1 MQHISKEFSGNQVL
15 KNVSMDIRAGE
26 IHALIG
32 ENGAGKSTLMNIL
45 FGMPVIHTTGGFTG
59 RVEVGGQEV
68 HILTPHEAMAH
79 GIGMVHQEFMLIPG
93 FTITENI
100 KLNRE
105 ITIPTVVSK
114 VFGKSLEKLDI
125 RQMNKDARKALDT
138 MDIGIEEYT
147 MVAGLPVGHMQ
158 FVEIAREIDKT
169 GVRLLVFDEPTAVLT
184 EGETQN
190 LLAAIRRLAAQGIG
204 IVFIS
209 HRLDEIIQV
218 SDRVTILRDGELVV
232 TKDTKDTSAVEIA
245 QLMVGRALTIERSG
259 GAERHIS
266 DEIFLDIKNL
276 RVKMPGEEVK
286 GMDLQVKKG
295 EIVGIGGLAGQGKL
309 GIPNGIMG
317 IYPAAGQVSF
327 DGKPLELNN
336 PRAAIRSGLAFVSED
351 RKGTGLLLDSSI
363 DLNIVF
369 TAMQNEDAFLYK
381 LGLVKFRNQKQIR
394 AHAEKMIH
402 DLDIRC
408 TSSSQLVGSL
418 SGGNQQKICVAKAL
432 TQHPKLLLVS
442 EPTRGI
448 DIGAKKLILDLLLN
462 LSEEHG
468 MTIVMTSSELA
479 ELRSIC
485 DRIVIV
491 CEGKVAGELLPTASD
506 AEFGLMM
513 SGSRLSQH
521 QLEGQTGAMPDDR
534 AAREMTAAFQAA
546 AAGILTPPD
555 GSMGGVN

>member
-1 MQHISKEFSGNQVL
+1 MQNISKEFSGNQVL
-15 KNVSMDIRAGE
+15 KDVSLDIRAGE

-45 FGMPVIHTTGGFTG
+45 FGMPVIHNTGGFSG
-59 RVEVGGQEV
+59 RVEVAGQEV
-68 HILTPHEAMAH
+68 HILTPHEAMNH

-105 ITIPTVVSK
+105 ITQPTVISRI
-114 VFGKSLEKLDI
+114 FGKSLEKLDVV
-125 RQMNKDARKALDT
+125 QMNKDARKALDT

-147 MVAGLPVGHMQ
+147 LLAGLPVGYMQ

-169 GVRLLVFDEPTAVLT
+169 GIRLLVFDEPTAVLT
-184 EGETQN
+184 EAETQN
-190 LLAAIRRLAAQGIG
+190 LLAAIKRLAAQGIG

-232 TKDTKDTSAVEIA
+232 TKDTRDTSAVEIA
-245 QLMVGRALTIERSG
+245 QLMVGRALTLERG
-259 GAERHIS
+259 AGAERQIS
-266 DEIFLDIKNL
+266 EEILLKIKHL

-286 GMDLQVKKG
+286 GVDLQVRKG

-309 GIPNGIMG
+309 GISNGIMG
-317 IYPAAGQVSF
+317 IYPAAGQVLF
-327 DGKPLELNN
+327 EGNPLELNN
-336 PRAAIRSGLAFVSED
+336 PRAAIQAGLAFVSED

-381 LGLVKFRNQKQIR
+381 LGPIKFRNQKQIK

-408 TSSSQLVGSL
+408 TSSAQLAGSL
-418 SGGNQQKICVAKAL
+418 SGGNQQKVCVAKAL

-462 LSEEHG
+462 LSVEQG
-468 MTIVMTSSELA
+468 ITIIMTSSELA
-479 ELRSIC
+479 ELRAIC
-485 DRIVIV
+485 DRVVIV
-491 CEGKVAGELLPTASD
+491 CEGKIAGELLPTASD

-513 SGSRLSQH
+513 SGAK
-521 QLEGQTGAMPDDR
+521 LEQFQPADPAMAAAAEQ

-546 AAGILTPPD
+546 NAATLLPPD